1 MKIIPIIQCLFEE
14 IESES
19 LVNMEITPIDAPKS
33 PIYLGIA
40 PIDAPKSPIKLRL
53 SPIDTCEARALE
65 ENSSGKYRSLQKSVR
80 LIDINLTLNLFCPW
94 AIILYPYLNNSG
106 YTDFA
111 TISTASPIRGPGR
124 FEISVSI

>member
-33 PIYLGIA
+33 PIKLGIA
-40 PIDAPKSPIKLRL
+40 PIDA
-53 SPIDTCEARALE
+53 CEARAPE

-80 LIDINLTLNLFCPW
+80 SIVINLTLNLFCPR

>member
-19 LVNMEITPIDAPKS
+19 LVNMEITPIDAPES

-40 PIDAPKSPIKLRL
+40 PIG
-53 SPIDTCEARALE
+53 TCEARAPE

-80 LIDINLTLNLFCPW
+80 SIVINLTLILFCPR